1 VLIGAA
7 VPSAMM
13 DLSINDNALSI
24 NDNELSINNDELS
37 INDNALSIN
46 GNQLSIAGEMR
57 LCTSSCRRWKS
68 NSAGLERAGHGTT
81 KRILVLCVCVCAI
94 PL

>member
-1 VLIGAA
+1 MLIGAA

-24 NDNELSINNDELS
+24 NDNELSIN
-37 INDNALSIN
+37 DNALSIN
-46 GNQLSIAGEMR
+46 GNQLSIAGGMR
-57 LCTSSCRRWKS
+57 SCTSSCRRWKS
-68 NSAGLERAGHGTT
+68 NSTGLGRAGHGTT
-81 KRILVLCVCVCAI
+81 KRILVLCECVCAI